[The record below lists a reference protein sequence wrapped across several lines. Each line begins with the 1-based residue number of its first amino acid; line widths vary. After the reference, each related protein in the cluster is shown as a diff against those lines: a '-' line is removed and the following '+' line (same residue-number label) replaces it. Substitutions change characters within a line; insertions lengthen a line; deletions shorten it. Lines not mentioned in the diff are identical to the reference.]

1 MIGAAHFALASG
13 ASLWPKVEGL
23 DWIHGPWVGYVYF
36 EGSFF
41 FTAAA
46 YCQWL
51 QALNNSLDE
60 STPLRGRGS
69 QKWIFFGWRG
79 RNLGYLSATTQ
90 LIGTLFFNFN
100 TGDALISNLNWQDYD
115 VLVWTPNLL
124 GSICFLAASQLAIM
138 EYSHGLFS
146 YRPRDV
152 SWWIVMINMLGSI
165 LFMISALVSLESP
178 TSIFNIPVIANFGT
192 FGGALCFFVAA
203 YLLIPEFFEK
213 MAETDS
219 STT

>member
-13 ASLWPKVEGL
+13 ATLWPKVEGL
-23 DWIHGPWVGYVYF
+23 DWIHGPWIGYVYF

-41 FTAAA
+41 FTSAA

-60 STPLRGRGS
+60 TTPLHERGLR
-69 QKWIFFGWRG
+69 KWVFFGWRG

-100 TGDALISNLNWQDYD
+100 TGDALLSNLDWLQHDL
-115 VLVWTPNLL
+115 LVWSPNFL
-124 GSICFLAASQLAIM
+124 GSIGFLVSSQLAIM

-165 LFMISALVSLESP
+165 LFMISALVSLKSSSGEFYVP
-178 TSIFNIPVIANFGT
+178 LIANLGT
-192 FGGALCFFVAA
+192 FGGALCFFAGA

-213 MAETDS
+213 TANVDS
-219 STT
+219 DTR

>member
-13 ASLWPKVEGL
+13 AGLWPEMIGFN
-23 DWIHGPWVGYVYF
+23 WIESSWIGYIYF

-51 QALNNSLDE
+51 QALNNALDE
-60 STPLRGRGS
+60 TTSLQDRQA

-90 LIGTLFFNFN
+90 LIGTLFFNVN
-100 TGDALISNLNWQDYD
+100 TGDALIAHLNGQQYD
-115 VLVWTPNLL
+115 LLVWTPNIL
-124 GSICFLAASQLAIM
+124 GSICFLAASQLAVM
-138 EYSHGLFS
+138 EYSHGLIS
-146 YRPRDV
+146 YRPKDV

-165 LFMISALVSLESP
+165 LFMISALVSLK
-178 TSIFNIPVIANFGT
+178 TATGAFNVPVIANLGT
-192 FGGALCFFVAA
+192 FGGALCFFAAA

-213 MAETDS
+213 TLATEVSPD
-219 STT
+219 